1 MLIVLPP
8 SEGKTSPTRGEPMQ
22 PASLSFP
29 QLDLAR
35 SKVLKALMTLC
46 AKDPRGAAKVL
57 GLGPTQ
63 HDEVRLNSLLA
74 KAPAAPAV
82 EVYTGVLYDALDAPT
97 MTSAQRRRLDQR
109 VVIASALFGFLRP
122 NDLIPAYRLSGDV
135 ALPKIGALAMYWREL
150 LSAALDTEPGV
161 ILDLRS
167 GTYVA
172 LGPIPPAAAQR
183 AVVGRVLLERGG
195 KRSVVS
201 HHNKATKGRL
211 VRALMQSG
219 SAPKNINALI
229 AAITEVGFHCELIEP
244 VKVERAA
251 TLDIIVREV

>member
-1 MLIVLPP
+1 
-8 SEGKTSPTRGEPMQ
+8 MQ

-29 QLDLAR
+29 QFDPAR
-35 SKVLKALMTLC
+35 SKVLKALMTMC

-63 HDEVRLNSLLA
+63 QDEVRLNSLLT
-74 KAPAAPAV
+74 KAPAGPAI
-82 EVYTGVLYDALDAPT
+82 EVYTGVLYEALDAPS

-109 VVIASALFGFLRP
+109 VVIASARFGFLRP
-122 NDLIPAYRLSGDV
+122 SDLIPAYRLSGD
-135 ALPKIGALAMYWREL
+135 ATLPKIGALALYWREL
-150 LSAALDTEPGV
+150 LSSALDTEPGV

-183 AVVGRVLLERGG
+183 AVVGRVLLERSG

-211 VRALMQSG
+211 VRALVQSG
-219 SAPKNINALI
+219 SVPKSINALI

-244 VKVERAA
+244 AKVERAA
-251 TLDIIVREV
+251 TLDIIVREI

>member
-1 MLIVLPP
+1 MV
-8 SEGKTSPTRGEPMQ
+8 
-22 PASLSFP
+22 ASALSFP
-29 QLDLAR
+29 QLTPAR
-35 SKVLKALMTLC
+35 AEVLKDLTTLC
-46 AKDPRGAAKVL
+46 AKEPRQAAKVL

-63 HDEVRLNSLLA
+63 QDVVHLNARLT
-74 KAPAAPAV
+74 KAPAGPAI
-82 EVYTGVLYDALDAPT
+82 EVYTGVLYDALDVTT
-97 MTSAQRRRLDQR
+97 MTGVQRRRLDQR

-135 ALPKIGALAMYWREL
+135 SLPKVGNLAKYWRGL
-150 LSAALDTEPGV
+150 LSAALDELPGV

-172 LGPIPPAAAQR
+172 LGPIPAAAAGR
-183 AVVGRVLLERGG
+183 AVTGRILLERGR

-201 HHNKATKGRL
+201 HHNKATKGHL

-219 SAPKNINALI
+219 SAPKTINSLI
-229 AAITEVGFHCELIEP
+229 AAITEVGFHCELIEST
-244 VKVERAA
+244 KAERAA